1 MCGINFKMS
10 IACSLAFEQDNGSC
24 SVDNRLNIIIGSII
38 SAAADYLTLY
48 FASLKRE
55 EIAEET
61 PL

>member
-1 MCGINFKMS
+1 MS